1 MTRNTR
7 YREKTMQNCKMKG
20 NVKMKRQIP
29 IAKPLLG
36 REEEDA
42 IREVLRSGM
51 LVQGKKVKAFEEAF
65 AEYIG
70 VEHAVAVTNGTIA
83 LDLALKALKIGSGD
97 EVIVPAFSF
106 IATGNCVL
114 FQGANPVFADIY
126 QKTFNIDPS
135 DVNEKVTAKTK
146 AIIPVHLF
154 GQPAKMDDLKEIA
167 QDHKIFLIEDAAQSH
182 GAEYKG
188 QKTGSLGDI
197 GCFSFYAT
205 KNMTTGEGGMITTNN
220 SEVAR
225 TVRLLRHH
233 GQTEKYHHTIIGYNN
248 RMTELSA
255 AIGLV
260 QLKKLDERNEKRM
273 KNAEKMDEG
282 IENLHGLTPPYVEEY
297 ARHVFYQYVVRVED
311 DYPLERN
318 KLAHHLKEMG
328 IGTAVHYPM
337 PIYKQPAY
345 RKLAYD
351 KTICPVTEDSC
362 RRVLSLP
369 VHPSVE
375 EEDIRYI
382 LDALKKN

>member
-1 MTRNTR
+1 
-7 YREKTMQNCKMKG
+7 MQKCKMRG

-29 IAKPLLG
+29 IAKPLLE

-42 IREVLRSGM
+42 IKQVLRSGM
-51 LVQGKKVKAFEEAF
+51 LVQGKQVKAFEDAF
-65 AEYIG
+65 ADYIG
-70 VEHAVAVTNGTIA
+70 VEHAVAVTNGTIG
-83 LDLALKALKIGSGD
+83 LDLALKALKLDPGD

-106 IATGNCVL
+106 IATSNCVL
-114 FQGANPVFADIY
+114 FQGAKPVFADID
-126 QKTFNIDPS
+126 QKTFNIDPA

-146 AIIPVHLF
+146 ALIPVHLF
-154 GQPAKMDDLKEIA
+154 GQPAKMDELKEIA
-167 QDHKIFLIEDAAQSH
+167 QDHEIYVIEDAAQSH
-182 GAEYKG
+182 GAEYKK

-220 SEVAR
+220 SELAR

-233 GQTEKYHHTIIGYNN
+233 GQTEKYHHTMIGYNY

-255 AIGLV
+255 AIGIV
-260 QLKKLDERNEKRM
+260 QLKKLEGLNEKRI
-273 KNAEKMDEG
+273 KNAEKLNQG
-282 IENLHGLTPPYVEEY
+282 IEKIRGLTPPYVEEY
-297 ARHVFYQYVVRVED
+297 AKHVFYQYVVRVED

-318 KLAHHLKEMG
+318 KLADHLEEKR

-345 RKLAYD
+345 RKRGFD
-351 KTICPVTEDSC
+351 KTSCPVTEESC

-369 VHPSVE
+369 VHPAVNE
-375 EEDIRYI
+375 KDIQYI
-382 LDALKKN
+382 TARLHTHSFS

>member
-1 MTRNTR
+1 MRKYN
-7 YREKTMQNCKMKG
+7 MKG
-20 NVKMKRQIP
+20 NFEMKRQIP

-42 IREVLRSGM
+42 IKEVLHSGM
-51 LVQGKKVKAFEEAF
+51 LVQGKQVKAFEEAF
-65 AEYIG
+65 ADYIG
-70 VEHAVAVTNGTIA
+70 VEHTVAVTNGTIA
-83 LDLALKALKIGSGD
+83 LDLALRALKLDPGN

-106 IATGNCVL
+106 IATSNCVL
-114 FQGANPVFADIY
+114 FQGAKPVFADID
-126 QKTFNIDPS
+126 QKTFNITPS
-135 DVNEKVTAKTK
+135 DVNEKITAKTK

-167 QDHKIFLIEDAAQSH
+167 QDHKLFLVEDAAQSH

-188 QKTGSLGDI
+188 QKTGSLGDV

-233 GQTEKYHHTIIGYNN
+233 GQTEKYHHTIIGYNY

-273 KNAEKMDEG
+273 KNAERLDEG
-282 IENLHGLTPPYVEEY
+282 IENLHGLIPPYVEEY
-297 ARHVFYQYVVRVED
+297 AKHVFYQYVVRVED

-318 KLAHHLKEMG
+318 KLADHLKEMG
-328 IGTAVHYPM
+328 IGTDVHYPM

-345 RKLAYD
+345 RKLGYS
-351 KTICPVTEDSC
+351 KTICPVTEGSC

-369 VHPSVE
+369 VHPSVNE
-375 EEDIRYI
+375 KDIQYI
-382 LDALKKN
+382 TAKLQAHSFS

>member
-1 MTRNTR
+1 
-7 YREKTMQNCKMKG
+7 MQKYNMRG
-20 NVKMKRQIP
+20 NVKLIRQIP

-36 REEEDA
+36 REEDEA
-42 IREVLRSGM
+42 IKQVLHSGM
-51 LVQGKKVKAFEEAF
+51 LVQGKQVKAFEEAF
-65 AEYIG
+65 ADYIG

-83 LDLALKALKIGSGD
+83 LDLALKALKLDPGD

-106 IATGNCVL
+106 IATSNCVL
-114 FQGANPVFADIY
+114 FQDAKPVFADID

-135 DVNEKVTAKTK
+135 DVNEKLTAKTK

-154 GQPAKMDDLKEIA
+154 GQPAKMDELKEIA
-167 QDHKIFLIEDAAQSH
+167 QDHEIYVIEDAAQSH
-182 GAEYKG
+182 GAEYKE

-205 KNMTTGEGGMITTNN
+205 KNMTTGEGGIMTTNN

-233 GQTEKYHHTIIGYNN
+233 GQTEKYHHTMIGYNY

-273 KNAEKMDEG
+273 KNAQKLDEG
-282 IENLHGLTPPYVEEY
+282 IETLHGLTPPYREEY
-297 ARHVFYQYVVRVED
+297 ARHAFYQYVIRVED

-318 KLAHHLKEMG
+318 QLADHLKEKG

-337 PIYKQPAY
+337 PIYKQPPY
-345 RKLAYD
+345 RKLGYD

-362 RRVLSLP
+362 RRILSLP

-382 LDALKKN
+382 LDVLKKN